1 MMGEACKIVQ
11 DNCKV
16 HGELTDK
23 CWRDTDEI
31 GVISELM
38 PITPLKRELIRHPV
52 INTFVTIK
60 YNSYWILIGLLLL
73 LRFLVCQSLTRI
85 ALKIHDAETINE
97 TVNVNETINKVELM
111 TSASFWMEY
120 AFTMCATILL
130 AISGIVN
137 VVKNCGSL
145 QVMSLWFQA
154 FGTVVYLYVAV
165 HLVLLA
171 LVVTRTSG
179 DLDPWL
185 TNISGLLVLA
195 CWAGFTSALRFI
207 MIGRLYNLGLYIRV
221 IQEVIFKVVIFLALY
236 FTTLMGFTLAF
247 SIMIKG
253 DEFNL
258 GLANLYQIPKTMAM
272 LVGEISYGE
281 NFADKSTI
289 VSFLFLVFTILVPI
303 IINNLL
309 IGFTVSD
316 VEYLLK
322 SVNMVATEFK
332 LRNIRVLDDTFMM
345 RLLDILARRIMKQS
359 SKVSY
364 KENSLEVR
372 PDPLLNIHYLSR
384 WPSSLTSA

>member
-1 MMGEACKIVQ
+1 MSPMIGEACKIVHGA
-11 DNCKV
+11 CKV
-16 HGELTDK
+16 HGEQTDK

-31 GVISELM
+31 GVISELI

-85 ALKIHDAETINE
+85 ALMVHDAKDTSTLNE
-97 TVNVNETINKVELM
+97 LKPM
-111 TSASFWMEY
+111 HSASFWMEY
-120 AFTMCATILL
+120 AFTMCAAILL
-130 AISGIVN
+130 AVSGTVN
-137 VVKNCGSL
+137 VVKNRGSM
-145 QVMSLWFQA
+145 QGMSFWFQS
-154 FGTVVYLYVAV
+154 FGAVVYLYVAV

-171 LVVTRTSG
+171 FVETGTCG

-185 TNISGLLVLA
+185 TDISGLLVLA
-195 CWAGFTSALRFI
+195 CWGGFTSALRFI

-221 IQEVIFKVVIFLALY
+221 IKEVIFKVVIFLALY

-247 SIMIKG
+247 SIMIEG
-253 DEFNL
+253 DKFNL
-258 GLANLYQIPKTMAM
+258 GPQNLYQIPKTMAM
-272 LVGEISYGE
+272 LVGEIDYGD

-316 VEYLLK
+316 VDYLLK

-345 RLLDILARRIMKQS
+345 RLLDFLARRIMKQS

-364 KENSLEVR
+364 KENSLEVSSG
-372 PDPLLNIHYLSR
+372 PLLNI
-384 WPSSLTSA
+384 PNTSHTGGPQV